1 MSIFDIAGLNGTGVK
16 LATVCA
22 EQRFSTPKR
31 TQAMI
36 CQNIISSIRH
46 ASDRGRAAKIEHTSW
61 DDWARIV
68 AASGPV
74 EIKSLGFS
82 STNYQ
87 DCPSVILKFRYLSG
101 TPESEAVEA
110 VMNHDR
116 RVFIQGREVE
126 RTVLSNENVVRFIQ
140 SYPST
145 ELHVDA
151 IYEGQMYYGDMGP
164 ILALR
169 HFD

>member
-16 LATVCA
+16 LATVRA
-22 EQRFSTPKR
+22 EQKFSTPKR
-31 TQAMI
+31 TQEMI
-36 CQNIISSIRH
+36 CQNIIGSIKH
-46 ASDRGRAAKIEHTSW
+46 ASDRDRAAKIEHTSW
-61 DDWARIV
+61 DEWEQIV

-87 DCPSVILKFRYLSG
+87 DCPSVIPKFRYPSG
-101 TPESEAVEA
+101 TLESEAVEA
-110 VMNHDR
+110 VMNYNR
-116 RVFIQGREVE
+116 RVFIQGREVKRLE
-126 RTVLSNENVVRFIQ
+126 LSNEDAVKYIQ
-140 SYPST
+140 SYPNT

-164 ILALR
+164 IIAPR
-169 HFD
+169 HFN